1 MVFWTY
7 DALHVF
13 CCVDARRGWTAVVV
27 CAPEICRERENVGA
41 DGCAS
46 GGVAAAAY
54 HVGLDQLRQQ
64 QMCPLLQ
71 EQVRLLGW
79 VVIGQ
84 VAGENWLEI

>member
-1 MVFWTY
+1 MLCMSFAASMLGGAGLLSLFSS
-7 DALHVF
+7 ALLRSAAS
-13 CCVDARRGWTAVVV
+13 ARMSAPTAV
-27 CAPEICRERENVGA
+27 R
-41 DGCAS
+41 
-46 GGVAAAAY
+46 AAY